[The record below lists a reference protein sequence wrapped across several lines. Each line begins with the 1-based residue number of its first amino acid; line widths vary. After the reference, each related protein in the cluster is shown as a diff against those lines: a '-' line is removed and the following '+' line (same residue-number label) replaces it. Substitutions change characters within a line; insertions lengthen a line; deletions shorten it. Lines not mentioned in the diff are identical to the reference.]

1 MDMSGSSWGQG
12 GRAGQSLLVVG
23 FSCQARRPV
32 GCSIA
37 GAPHKANH
45 SLGIYIWLVRM
56 DWEGLRWWRRA
67 GEGLQESG
75 ERPELGQVLWKCKER
90 VGSGEVERKSP
101 ENMMPR
107 CGRKQSKDK
116 DGFSF
121 SSLGNSERAGTRSG
135 QEARKSGGGTA
146 GGVGAGDG
154 PPSCDQGGAQAR
166 AAPWVWVFMQSRAE
180 STPGQ
185 HLAQKP
191 NPWAPADHPTSKLH
205 RKGFQ

>member
-32 GCSIA
+32 GCSVA

-107 CGRKQSKDK
+107 CGRKESKDK

-135 QEARKSGGGTA
+135 QEARKSGCG
-146 GGVGAGDG
+146 
-154 PPSCDQGGAQAR
+154 C
-166 AAPWVWVFMQSRAE
+166 AAPCRHTLLGGGGGDFPSSR
-180 STPGQ
+180 
-185 HLAQKP
+185 L
-191 NPWAPADHPTSKLH
+191 PTIAKSRSSLP
-205 RKGFQ
+205 

>member
-90 VGSGEVERKSP
+90 VGSGEVER
-101 ENMMPR
+101 N
-107 CGRKQSKDK
+107 
-116 DGFSF
+116 
-121 SSLGNSERAGTRSG
+121 
-135 QEARKSGGGTA
+135 
-146 GGVGAGDG
+146 
-154 PPSCDQGGAQAR
+154 
-166 AAPWVWVFMQSRAE
+166 
-180 STPGQ
+180 
-185 HLAQKP
+185 
-191 NPWAPADHPTSKLH
+191 KLFGI
-205 RKGFQ
+205 R